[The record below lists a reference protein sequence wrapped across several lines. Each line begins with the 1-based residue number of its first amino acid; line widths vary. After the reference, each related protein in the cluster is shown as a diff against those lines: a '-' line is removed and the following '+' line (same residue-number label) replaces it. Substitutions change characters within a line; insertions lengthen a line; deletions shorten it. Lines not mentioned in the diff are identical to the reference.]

1 MLFPPKFMC
10 LYPAIDVWLCGQ
22 AQNGANLDCQ
32 VKFDLEGQDRPLHK
46 TIGNLTNV
54 FCIFDPNVVNLVW
67 MGYELSR
74 GQASDWH
81 TPRQTDRQTDRQ
93 ADTHTHTQSTAIP
106 EDQNWPRI
114 KRVPMPWRHHGHA
127 NHTWTKQRPHLALDR
142 IGIMDSQI
150 RVEN

>member
-1 MLFPPKFMC
+1 MC

-54 FCIFDPNVVNLVW
+54 FCIFDPNVVNLAR

-93 ADTHTHTQSTAIP
+93 THTHAVNGNTRRSKLASDKKGSYAMTSSWARQPYLDKA
-106 EDQNWPRI
+106 
-114 KRVPMPWRHHGHA
+114 KAAFGF
-127 NHTWTKQRPHLALDR
+127 RPHRHNGFTNTRRKLVRCGDR
-142 IGIMDSQI
+142 VST
-150 RVEN
+150 